1 MNSNLIASPSKN
13 GEQHLLESAVRH
25 DGACLT
31 PLHPQA
37 MWCRGMISFQ
47 HRRPTVVG
55 DAAAL
60 VL

>member
-1 MNSNLIASPSKN
+1 MNSNMIASPSKN
-13 GEQHLLESAVRH
+13 EEQHLLESAVRH

-47 HRRPTVVG
+47 HHRPTVVG
-55 DAAAL
+55 EAAV